1 MKTYNDASDQLDK
14 GEFKGVPTIGR
25 NTLWNH
31 CRSLVMENIFSKF
44 KLYICAL
51 KAGLVRILS
60 STIDNATFQS
70 FAGFLNLLASSI
82 TPHTC
87 NTSFNPEVL
96 AKVMNVAP
104 RNVDIVGDKMCG
116 FLANIVKR
124 YKGSQ
129 DLTFN
134 WTLRLM
140 LIIKKKQFEFYLT

>member
-31 CRSLVMENIFSKF
+31 GRSLGMENIFSKF
-44 KLYICAL
+44 KQYICAL
-51 KAGLVRILS
+51 KAGLVRRLS
-60 STIDNATFQS
+60 STIDNATLQS

-82 TPHTC
+82 TPHTY

-104 RNVDIVGDKMCG
+104 RNVDIVGDKCVAS
-116 FLANIVKR
+116 LP
-124 YKGSQ
+124 
-129 DLTFN
+129 T
-134 WTLRLM
+134 
-140 LIIKKKQFEFYLT
+140 